1 MKSMITIW
9 KKSRY
14 NYIILISFIF
24 HNILINYDLF
34 IIIKSLD
41 EKIKIKEK
49 ELKEFSEKEM
59 LDSRGR
65 LGN

>member
-1 MKSMITIW
+1 
-9 KKSRY
+9 
-14 NYIILISFIF
+14 
-24 HNILINYDLF
+24 
-34 IIIKSLD
+34 LD